1 MCKQNDMARFLL
13 INFYYNSNTPAP
25 GIVPNTIGFIV
36 TSPAI
41 IPHATTDAYDKLHAK
56 FNILYALLY
65 SPNFFYDKIGIKI

>member
-1 MCKQNDMARFLL
+1 MCKKNDMARFFL
-13 INFYYNSNTPAP
+13 IISYYTSNTPAP

-41 IPHATTDAYDKLHAK
+41 IPQATTDADDKLHAK

-65 SPNFFYDKIGIKI
+65 SPNFFTIKSV

>member
-13 INFYYNSNTPAP
+13 INFYYTSNTPAP

-65 SPNFFYDKIGIKI
+65 KPKFFMIKSV